1 MSQPK
6 PECFLFLPG
15 SSEQL
20 LSPDCW
26 KAALRALGCGSPMA
40 DQGSFKK
47 SDCTESPVLR
57 DAGEILLSAEQVSS
71 SLVDLLCSAAEQV
84 SQQ

>member
-1 MSQPK
+1 MSHLK

-26 KAALRALGCGSPMA
+26 KAALKALGCGSPVA
-40 DQGSFKK
+40 EQGSFKK

-57 DAGEILLSAEQVSS
+57 DAGEILLSAEQVGSFQIG
-71 SLVDLLCSAAEQV
+71 LLCSAAEQV
-84 SQQ
+84 S